1 MTTKQEQFEYDSHLE
16 AIQKRRQILQ
26 RAKEKTYYSSTDE
39 GQHLFRSLLATCAGL
54 ANEQLELLGGE
65 PLAFIA
71 LKKIIDCIDTGINSL
86 TDVASVIGR
95 SIESEARINF
105 YLAQAG
111 EDTAGLIKAKLKKKN
126 STPRYKNYGIKKS
139 VENQLLE
146 KGWSKD
152 EFFPNWATP
161 GLGPY
166 DRWSVVLA
174 MGGCSGAKGPVCPP
188 VCRQAQS
195 SIGVRHLTG

>member
-16 AIQKRRQILQ
+16 AIHKRRQILQ

-39 GQHLFRSLLATCAGL
+39 GQHIFRGLFTTYVTAVVESIDAAQAGR
-54 ANEQLELLGGE
+54 ASKWAVYAGFTNQQLELLGGE
-65 PLAFIA
+65 TLAFIA
-71 LKKIIDCIDTGINSL
+71 LKKIIDCIDTGNNNL
-86 TDVASVIGR
+86 TEVATIIGR
-95 SIESEARINF
+95 SIENEARINF

-146 KGWSKD
+146 KGWTKD
-152 EFFPNWATP
+152 
-161 GLGPY
+161 
-166 DRWSVVLA
+166 
-174 MGGCSGAKGPVCPP
+174 
-188 VCRQAQS
+188 
-195 SIGVRHLTG
+195 

>member
-39 GQHLFRSLLATCAGL
+39 GQHIFRGLFTAYADAVVESIDAALAGRASKWAVYAGFTHQ
-54 ANEQLELLGGE
+54 QLELLGGE
-65 PLAFIA
+65 TLAFIA
-71 LKKIIDCIDTGINSL
+71 LKKIIDCIDTGNNNL
-86 TDVASVIGR
+86 TEVSTIIGK
-95 SIESEARINF
+95 SIENEARINF

-111 EDTAGLIKAKLKKKN
+111 QDTAGLIKAKLKKKN

-152 EFFPNWATP
+152 EFFPNWAGHQRTGV
-161 GLGPY
+161 GLLILVI
-166 DRWSVVLA
+166 DS
-174 MGGCSGAKGPVCPP
+174 
-188 VCRQAQS
+188 
-195 SIGVRHLTG
+195 